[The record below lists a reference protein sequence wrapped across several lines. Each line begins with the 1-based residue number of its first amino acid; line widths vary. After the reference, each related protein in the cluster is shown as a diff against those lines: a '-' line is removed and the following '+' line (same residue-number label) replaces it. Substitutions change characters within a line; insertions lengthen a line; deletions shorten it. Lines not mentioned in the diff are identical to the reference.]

1 MKEMKTLNGYEV
13 VDTQARQDIE
23 TVRSE
28 IPSLDPYALKTEI
41 PNIIYSET
49 EPTNPVEGMIWLSP
63 VEE

>member
-1 MKEMKTLNGYEV
+1 MKVMKTLNGYEV

-23 TVRSE
+23 AVRS
-28 IPSLDPYALKTEI
+28 EI